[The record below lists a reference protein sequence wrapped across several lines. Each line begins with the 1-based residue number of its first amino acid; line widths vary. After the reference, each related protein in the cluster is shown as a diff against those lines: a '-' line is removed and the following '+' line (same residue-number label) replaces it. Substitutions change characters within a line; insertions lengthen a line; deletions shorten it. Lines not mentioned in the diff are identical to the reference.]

1 MSRLRTRFTC
11 QKCGS
16 EASRWLGRCPD
27 CGEWNTFL
35 EETVPDKPS
44 VGLRG
49 SSNVSGGGSSVPQPI
64 ASIPMEAW
72 RRTSSGIGEFD
83 RVLGGGVVP
92 GSLVLIGGD
101 PGIGK
106 STLLMQASGRLAAT
120 AGRTLYVT
128 GEESAQQVKMRA
140 ERLDTLAD
148 DLYLL
153 AETDLDAI
161 EAHTRELKPRFLII
175 DSIQTVNDPS
185 LGSAPATVSQVR
197 ACCSRLMRLAKTTN
211 VTIFIVGHVTKEG
224 TIAGPRVLEHM
235 VDTVLYFEGDRF
247 QAYRILRGVKNR
259 FGSTDEIGLF
269 EMSDAGLREVSG
281 ASELF
286 LSQRA
291 DQGPGSAVVAI
302 IEGTRPMLVEV
313 QALVARSYL
322 ASPRR
327 TTTGVDFNR
336 AAMIL
341 AVLEKRCGMRMS
353 DKDVYVN
360 VAGGLRVA
368 EPAIDLGIA
377 VALASSFR
385 DRPVDVSTVVA
396 GEVGLAGEV
405 RSVHQMERRLREGV
419 RMGFTRALAPASR
432 AGTEVPGLRITSVRS
447 VAEAVEQALAER
459 YSAPPRE
466 EAFAGDPP
474 GLDDSDEVG
483 LPPPDDEHDYPDT
496 P

>member
-1 MSRLRTRFTC
+1 
-11 QKCGS
+11 
-16 EASRWLGRCPD
+16 LGRCPD

-44 VGLRG
+44 AGLRG
-49 SSNVSGGGSSVPQPI
+49 SSSAASGGGALPQPI
-64 ASIPMEAW
+64 AAVPMEAW
-72 RRTSSGIGEFD
+72 KRTSSGIGEFD

-106 STLLMQASGRLAAT
+106 STLLMQASGRLAES

-128 GEESAQQVKMRA
+128 GEESPQQVKLRA
-140 ERLDTLAD
+140 ERLDTLAEE
-148 DLYLL
+148 LFLL
-153 AETDLDAI
+153 AETDIDAI
-161 EAHTRELKPRFLII
+161 EAHTRDLKPRFLII
-175 DSIQTVNDPS
+175 DSIQTVLDPA

-197 ACCSRLMRLAKTTN
+197 ACCSRLVRLAKTTN

-247 QAYRILRGVKNR
+247 QSYRILRGVKNR

-291 DQGPGSAVVAI
+291 EQGPGSAVVAI
-302 IEGTRPMLVEV
+302 IEGTRPLLVEV

-327 TTTGVDFNR
+327 TTTGVDVNR

-360 VAGGLRVA
+360 VAGGLRVQ
-368 EPAIDLGIA
+368 EPALDLGIA

-385 DRPVDVSTVVA
+385 DRPVDVETVVA

-419 RMGFTRALAPASR
+419 RMGFTRALAPSGKVA
-432 AGTEVPGLRITSVRS
+432 AEVKGLRIAGVRS
-447 VAEAVEQALAER
+447 VAEAVDLALAEQPASR
-459 YSAPPRE
+459 PRQEEFAEDAPGME
-466 EAFAGDPP
+466 EMAGM
-474 GLDDSDEVG
+474 EA
-483 LPPPDDEHDYPDT
+483 PPDDVPQYGDEQ
-496 P
+496 